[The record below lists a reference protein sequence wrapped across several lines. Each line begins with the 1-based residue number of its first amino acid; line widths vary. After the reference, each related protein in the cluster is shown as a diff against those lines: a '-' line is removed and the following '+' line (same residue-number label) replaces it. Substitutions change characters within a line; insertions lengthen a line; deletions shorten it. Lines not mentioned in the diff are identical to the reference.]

1 MTRQDDMLRT
11 AKEVQLGN
19 YAPAPFVLTHGRGR
33 RVTDAAGREYLD
45 LSGGISVLSV
55 GHSHPTLAAAIGEQ
69 AARLMHVS
77 NVFYN
82 DRAIELAEAICAR
95 TPFSKVYFCNSGS
108 EANESLFKL
117 ARRFHHDRGDANRV
131 EIVATHK
138 SFHGRTL
145 GSLSL
150 TGQPKYH
157 VGMGPLVQGVTFID
171 FNDLDAL
178 DAAVTNRTAAVI
190 FEPIQAEGGIIV
202 ATEKFVRGARRICDE
217 RGALLFLDEIQTG
230 YGRTGRFLAQEWF
243 DTIPDACS
251 LAKGIGG
258 GFPLG
263 AMAVTERLEHG
274 LPPGSHASTFGG
286 NPLACAAGLAV
297 LHIMDEEGLLEN
309 SARLG
314 EYLGARLAE
323 IDARLSSTVGTR
335 GMGLLQGLVLA
346 DDVDPGATVS
356 AIHAAGVLLTLA
368 GGNVVRVSPS
378 LNVTREEL
386 DEGLAVLEEVLA
398 DAPRKP

>member
-1 MTRQDDMLRT
+1 MSRQDDMLRT

-77 NVFYN
+77 NIFYN
-82 DRAIELAEAICAR
+82 DRAIELAQAICAR
-95 TPFSKVYFCNSGS
+95 TPFDRVYFCNSGS
-108 EANESLFKL
+108 EANESLLKL
-117 ARRFHHDRGDANRV
+117 ARRYHHDLRDEKRV
-131 EIVATHK
+131 EFVSTFN
-138 SFHGRTL
+138 SFHGRTM
-145 GSLSL
+145 GSLSV
-150 TGQPKYH
+150 TGQTKYH
-157 VGMGPLVQGVTFID
+157 KGMEPLIQGVTFIE
-171 FNDLDAL
+171 FNDLAAL
-178 DAAVTNRTAAVI
+178 EAAVTDRTAAVI
-190 FEPIQAEGGIIV
+190 FEPVQAEGGIIV
-202 ATEKFVRGARRICDE
+202 ATEEFVNGARRICDE
-217 RGALLFLDEIQTG
+217 RGALLFFDEIQTG

-243 DTIPDACS
+243 DVVPDACS

-263 AMAVTERLEHG
+263 AMAVTERLAQG

-297 LHIMDEEGLLEN
+297 LHIIDEEGLIEN
-309 SARLG
+309 AQRLG
-314 EYLGARLAE
+314 EYSAARLAE
-323 IDARLSSTVGTR
+323 LDARLPSTAGTR
-335 GMGLLQGLVLA
+335 GLGLLQGLVLA
-346 DDVDPGATVS
+346 EDVDPAATIAAV
-356 AIHAAGVLLTLA
+356 HAAGLLLTLA
-368 GGNVVRVSPS
+368 GGHVIRVSPS
-378 LNVTREEL
+378 LNVTQDEL
-386 DEGLAVLEEVLA
+386 DEGLVILEQILA

>member
-55 GHSHPTLAAAIGEQ
+55 GHSHPTLAAAIGKQ

-82 DRAIELAEAICAR
+82 DRAIELADAICAR
-95 TPFSKVYFCNSGS
+95 TPFDRVFFCNSGS
-108 EANESLFKL
+108 EANEALMKL
-117 ARRFHHDRGDANRV
+117 ARRYHYDRGETNRTGFV
-131 EIVATHK
+131 STRN
-138 SFHGRTL
+138 SFHGRTM

-150 TGQPKYH
+150 TGQTKYQK
-157 VGMGPLVQGVTFID
+157 GMAPLIEGVRFID
-171 FNDLDAL
+171 FNDLSAL
-178 DAAVTNRTAAVI
+178 DRAVTDETAAVI
-190 FEPIQAEGGIIV
+190 FEPVQAEGGIIV
-202 ATEKFVRGARRICDE
+202 ATPEFVEGARRICDD
-217 RGALLFLDEIQTG
+217 RGALLLFDEIQTG
-230 YGRTGRFLAQEWF
+230 YGRTGTFLAQEHYGVV
-243 DTIPDACS
+243 PDACS

-263 AMAVTERLEHG
+263 AMAVVERFAGG

-297 LHIMDEEGLLEN
+297 LHIIDEEGLVEN
-309 SARLG
+309 ARTQG
-314 EYLGARLAE
+314 EYLAGRLEE
-323 IDARLSSTVGTR
+323 IDSRLPTTAGTR

-346 DDVDPGATVS
+346 DDIDPGATIA
-356 AIHAAGVLLTLA
+356 AIHAAGLLLTLA
-368 GGNVVRVSPS
+368 GGNVIRISPS

-386 DEGLAVLEEVLA
+386 DEGLAILERVVAE
-398 DAPRKP
+398 APRKP